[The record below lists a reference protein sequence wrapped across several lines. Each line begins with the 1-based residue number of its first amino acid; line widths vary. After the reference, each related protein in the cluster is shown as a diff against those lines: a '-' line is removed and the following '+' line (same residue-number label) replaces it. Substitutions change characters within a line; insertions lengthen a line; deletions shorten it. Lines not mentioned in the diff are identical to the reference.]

1 MKSNFIST
9 VFILTLCLF
18 VTYTVHT
25 VHAFVPSQVNF
36 QGFITASD
44 KEPVNDGNY
53 SITFSLW
60 DGINEDSNKLWEDT
74 QNIIVERG
82 IYSTALGPF
91 PYTLTFTEQYYL
103 GIQVN
108 GGGFLKID
116 NKFIPLTSTWTAFR
130 ADTSGGR
137 LVKSIS
143 SDYTISS
150 NDDIVLVS
158 ENTKIALPQAS
169 NCKGKIFTIKNVD
182 NTSIVS
188 IVSTNGETLNNVDIS
203 NGTPLTLSEQ
213 FDDMSIISDGTNWF
227 SIGFSMNDFPLSSQ
241 QIDSLENISSN
252 IQDQLIA
259 KQVSITGA
267 ATTITTTNLDTN
279 RALVS
284 DGSGKVA
291 VSNVTSAE
299 VGYLSGV
306 KSDVQTQLDSR
317 PLDSIVLKVDGSV
330 ELTSNWDIGNYTITA
345 NLFES
350 DVSNGTAPL
359 KVASSTL
366 VSNLNADLL
375 DGHEAPTGAIVGT
388 SDAQTLTNKT
398 LISPDINGGTIDNAS
413 IGTSTPSSAIFT
425 TLSVADTSTLT
436 GAVTIKSNVM
446 QLSNTTIKTTA
457 TQARKITIPDITG
470 VVLVT
475 DSSITT
481 QQINYLGNL
490 TSDIQDQLNSKQFTI
505 TGAATTITTT
515 NLDTNRALVS
525 DGSGKVA
532 VSNVTSTEV
541 GYLSGVKSDVQTQLD
556 SRPLDSI
563 VLKVDGSAEL
573 TSNWDIGNYTITA
586 NLFESDVS
594 NGTAPLK
601 VASSTLI
608 SNLNADLLDGH
619 EAPTGAIVGTS
630 DAQTLTNKTLTSPD
644 INGGTIDNVS
654 IGTSTP
660 SSANFTT
667 LSVSDT
673 STLSGAVIIRSN
685 VMQLSNTAIQT
696 IATQARK
703 ITIPDTSGIV
713 VVTDDGTA
721 GNATDFTNTSS
732 NITLTANDQNVI
744 LTSGNSTIT
753 LPDPTTSQG
762 KSFIIKNMDSGNTIT
777 ISGTVDGKNNPQ
789 LSDQNAFINIISD
802 GSKWIMIGQ
811 YPDAD
816 FTPPTVGGDGNIY
829 TSNVGADS
837 VTLSWTVASD
847 TFTSTN
853 NLQYQVYTSTTSLSS
868 TIEAWEGNATA
879 FGGWRSNTDTVAIS
893 GLSANTTYTFNV
905 VVKDETSNKS
915 IYNSVNITTQ
925 SQKIVMYKLSSLHNG
940 NIGSREVADSIC
952 ATDAGRPSG
961 YSNYKMFIAYGDEDP
976 NDVFP
981 TNTPIETINGDIIA
995 TDSSQLNGRDLP
1007 EKLYDLGIT
1016 AADESYWT
1024 GDVDGRYA
1032 AKDKD
1037 CFGWTSTN
1045 GDPNTVQGNYGEC
1058 VADIM
1063 MGGVMCD
1070 VGAGLCS
1077 ISRTVMC
1084 VAF

>member
-1 MKSNFIST
+1 

-108 GGGFLKID
+108 GGGYLKID

-158 ENTKIALPQAS
+158 GNTKIYLPQAS

-182 NTSIVS
+182 NTNIVS

-213 FDDMSIISDGTNWF
+213 FDDMSVISDGTNWF

-252 IQDQLIA
+252 IQDQLRA

-291 VSNVTSAE
+291 VSNVTSTE

-306 KSDVQTQLDSR
+306 KSDIQTQLDSR

-375 DGHEAPTGAIVGT
+375 DGHE
-388 SDAQTLTNKT
+388 S
-398 LISPDINGGTIDNAS
+398 
-413 IGTSTPSSAIFT
+413 
-425 TLSVADTSTLT
+425 
-436 GAVTIKSNVM
+436 
-446 QLSNTTIKTTA
+446 
-457 TQARKITIPDITG
+457 
-470 VVLVT
+470 
-475 DSSITT
+475 
-481 QQINYLGNL
+481 
-490 TSDIQDQLNSKQFTI
+490 
-505 TGAATTITTT
+505 
-515 NLDTNRALVS
+515 
-525 DGSGKVA
+525 
-532 VSNVTSTEV
+532 
-541 GYLSGVKSDVQTQLD
+541 
-556 SRPLDSI
+556 
-563 VLKVDGSAEL
+563 
-573 TSNWDIGNYTITA
+573 
-586 NLFESDVS
+586 
-594 NGTAPLK
+594 
-601 VASSTLI
+601 
-608 SNLNADLLDGH
+608 
-619 EAPTGAIVGTS
+619 PTGAIVGTS

-644 INGGTIDNVS
+644 INGGTIDNAS

-673 STLSGAVIIRSN
+673 STLTGAVTIRSN

-721 GNATDFTNTSS
+721 GNAIDFTNTSS
-732 NITLTANDQNVI
+732 NITLKANDQDVI
-744 LTSGNSTIT
+744 LASGNSTIT

-777 ISGTVDGKNNPQ
+777 ISGTVDGKSNPQ
-789 LSDQNAFINIISD
+789 LSDQNAYINIISD

-837 VTLSWTVASD
+837 VTLTWTVASD

-853 NLQYQVYTSTTSLSS
+853 NLQYKVYTSTTSRSS

-893 GLSANTTYTFNV
+893 SLSANTTYTFNV
-905 VVKDETSNKS
+905 VVKDEDSNKS
-915 IYNSVNITTQ
+915 IYNSISVKTEMDPPTVGGGGNLYTSNVTANSVTLTWTVATDEVTSSANLQYLVYTSTNLLANTVDAWETSATAYGDWNQNTDTAFVSGLSEGTTYYFNV
-925 SQKIVMYKLSSLHNG
+925 IVKNEADVKSIYNSVMARPENNEIIMYTTEFLPNA
-940 NIGSREVADSIC
+940 NIGNREAADILC
-952 ATDAGRPSG
+952 ANDTNAPSG
-961 YSNYKMFIAYGDEDP
+961 YSTYKMYISYSNEDP
-976 NDVFP
+976 RLLLPSDRS
-981 TNTPIETINGDIIA
+981 IQLKNGTEVASD
-995 TDSSQLNGRDLP
+995 RMDLP
-1007 EKLYDLGIT
+1007 T
-1016 AADESYWT
+1016 AADGDTGAQFYSNKGLISDAVTDDMNSTQYFIGGTLMCNSVPTQTDCRNWQNGGGIQEATVYRVTDIFGNVMATSY
-1024 GDVDGRYA
+1024 A
-1032 AKDKD
+1032 
-1037 CFGWTSTN
+1037 CGWCN
-1045 GDPNTVQGNYGEC
+1045 DPGK
-1058 VADIM
+1058 AI
-1063 MGGVMCD
+1063 
-1070 VGAGLCS
+1070 
-1077 ISRTVMC
+1077 C